1 MKTLLIKNSWVV
13 NADKSFHADIRI
25 REGIIEKIEN
35 EIIGRPGDQVIDAE
49 GKWVIPGGI
58 DPHVHLNLPT
68 LASPSSDD
76 FYTGSRAALAGGT
89 TTLIDFVTPHRRE
102 SLLKA
107 LKSRKNEAKNCL
119 TNLYFHMGITC
130 MNESIADEMRH
141 CVRDEGIFS
150 FKTYLAYKESIG
162 ISYEELY
169 KVMQIAAELDAI
181 VAVHCE
187 DGEQVSINQQRLKS
201 EGRLSPGYHAISRP
215 AELETRAVESVIKM
229 VEATKCRVYI
239 VHVSAGDSVNMI
251 MKAQKKGLPVF
262 AETCPHY
269 LLFSDEVYKRP
280 DEEVLRFI
288 MSPPIRGEAD
298 RCRLWEGIS
307 DKIIDVISTDH
318 CPFNLRGQ
326 KDIGIRDFTR
336 IPNGTGSIENRL
348 SLIFTYGV
356 LQKRI
361 TPEHW
366 VGLVSAAPARIFGM
380 SARKGSIDEG
390 KDADLIIWNPDYTRE
405 ISAQAQ
411 LQRCDHTI
419 YEGLTLQ
426 GWPDVVIR
434 NGLII

>member
-1 MKTLLIKNSWVV
+1 MKTLLIKNSLVV

-35 EIIGRPGDQVIDAE
+35 DILVRPYDQVIEAE

-107 LKSRKNEAKNCL
+107 LKNRKNEAKNCH
-119 TNLYFHMGITC
+119 TGIYFHMGITC
-130 MNESIADEMRH
+130 MNENIADEMRQ
-141 CVRDEGIFS
+141 CVRDEEIFS

-162 ISYEELY
+162 IGYEDLY
-169 KVMQIAAELDAI
+169 RVMQTAAELNAI

-187 DGEQVSINQQRLKS
+187 DGEQVSINQQRLKT
-201 EGRLSPGYHAISRP
+201 EGRLSPGYHTISRP
-215 AELETRAVESVIKM
+215 AELETKAVETVIQM
-229 VEATKCRVYI
+229 VEETKCRVYI
-239 VHVSAGDSVNMI
+239 VHVSAGDSVDLI

-269 LLFSDEVYKRP
+269 LLFNDEVYRRP
-280 DEEVLRFI
+280 DEEVLPFI
-288 MSPPIRGEAD
+288 ISPPIRGEAD

-307 DKIIDVISTDH
+307 DNIIEVISTDH
-318 CPFNLRGQ
+318 CPFNLHGQ
-326 KDIGIRDFTR
+326 KDTGISDFTR

-356 LQKRI
+356 LQKRM

-380 SARKGSIDEG
+380 SAKKGSIEEG
-390 KDADLIIWNPDYTRE
+390 KDADLIVWNPSLTRK
-405 ISAQAQ
+405 ICASTQ

-419 YEGLTLQ
+419 YEGMTLQ
-426 GWPDVVIR
+426 GWPDVVVR